1 MVEIGGMR
9 TRYRLLVALF
19 GLAGVLGV
27 ASPASAMRDPGPI
40 IVCVTDPC
48 PGIPGLPRLPPLPL

>member
-1 MVEIGGMR
+1 MR
-9 TRYRLLVALF
+9 ARSRLLVALIA
-19 GLAGVLGV
+19 LAGVAGV

-40 IVCVTDPC
+40 IVCVTEPC